1 MLSVVLLLSMSK
13 SDKERLEGDVVG
25 RAPDGTRATLS
36 FSSNVL
42 MIGKSIVYT
51 MVTRRII
58 LLLIIILSTTTTRH
72 YYHYPIVAYS
82 SYIKY
87 VRDDRRFWAF
97 DGSVKILR

>member
-58 LLLIIILSTTTTRH
+58 LGIIIILSTATTITIRSL
-72 YYHYPIVAYS
+72 PTLVI
-82 SYIKY
+82 
-87 VRDDRRFWAF
+87 
-97 DGSVKILR
+97 